1 MFYKN
6 LELKYSCPNLLYVDF
21 KANDHMKLQM
31 QILLLRLTFSLPLFK
46 LVDYFEVF
54 LLTTPKL
61 DFQPDSFI

>member
-31 QILLLRLTFSLPLFK
+31 QILLLRLTFSHPLFK
-46 LVDYFEVF
+46 LVDYFEV
-54 LLTTPKL
+54 
-61 DFQPDSFI
+61 S